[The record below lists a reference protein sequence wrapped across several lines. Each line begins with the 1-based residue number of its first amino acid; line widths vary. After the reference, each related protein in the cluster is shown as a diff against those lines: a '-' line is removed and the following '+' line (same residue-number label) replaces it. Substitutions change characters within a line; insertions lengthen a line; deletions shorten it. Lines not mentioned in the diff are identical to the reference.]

1 MQCLDDGAKNA
12 KSKIYY
18 RLLLQGDL
26 NSWLGSVEVPWDQR
40 PRNDNRKKFKE
51 FLISNYFTVVNA
63 LKCCNHKDKKQ
74 AMTDSEFKYFFLCC
88 VQTPSFPCN
97 RNINR

>member
-1 MQCLDDGAKNA
+1 MFLISEEKINFLQCLDDGAKNA

-40 PRNDNRKKFKE
+40 PRNDN
-51 FLISNYFTVVNA
+51 
-63 LKCCNHKDKKQ
+63 
-74 AMTDSEFKYFFLCC
+74 
-88 VQTPSFPCN
+88 
-97 RNINR
+97 